1 MLCTGLC
8 QRRRAV
14 YKDANAQHPSPSADP
29 LTRPLADLIGKAI
42 DPVLARQGFGQS
54 DIILF
59 WDEIVGERLAA
70 MSEPLCLRWPQR
82 GRGGS
87 ERRFEP
93 ATLVVRVESGF
104 ALELQHLTAL
114 VIERINAHLGFACV
128 GRISL
133 KQGPLTRR
141 RAVRP
146 AHRPPSEAAVAAAAA
161 YVNDIGEEPL
171 RQALIRLG
179 ARIVKEV

>member
-1 MLCTGLC
+1 MRSIRPN
-8 QRRRAV
+8 RR
-14 YKDANAQHPSPSADP
+14 PTSS
-29 LTRPLADLIGKAI
+29 RPLADLIGAAI

-54 DIILF
+54 DMILF

-70 MSEPLCLRWPQR
+70 MSEPLCLRWPPR
-82 GRGGS
+82 GRSGA

-104 ALELQHLTAL
+104 ALELQHLAAL
-114 VIERINAHLGFACV
+114 VIERINTHLGFACV

-141 RAVRP
+141 RAARP
-146 AHRPPSEAAVAAAAA
+146 PRRPPSAAAFAAAAA
-161 YVNDIGEEPL
+161 CVGDIGEEPL
-171 RQALIRLG
+171 RQALMRLG
-179 ARIVKEV
+179 ARVLKQE